1 MFLVG
6 DKVVHPLHGAGV
18 IEDITQERLS
28 GKTVRYYVFRM
39 PSGGL
44 TLKIPTENSG
54 TVGLRRP
61 MTSEEADALFRK
73 IPALNAEMNNNWNR
87 RYRENME
94 RLKSGN
100 LQELTTVI
108 KGLFLRDVK
117 QGLSTG
123 ERKMLYNA
131 KQVLL
136 SELALVWDLTYEAAE
151 KLLHSAILGDAEETA
166 AI

>member
-18 IEDITQERLS
+18 IEDITQERLA
-28 GKTVRYYVFRM
+28 GKTKRYYVFRV
-39 PSGGL
+39 PNGSL

-54 TVGLRRP
+54 MVGLRDP
-61 MTSEEADALFRK
+61 MTSEQVEDLLSE
-73 IPALNAEMNNNWNR
+73 IPDMDAEMTSNWNR

-94 RLKSGN
+94 KLKSGDIRD
-100 LQELTTVI
+100 LAAVI

-136 SELALVWDLTYEAAE
+136 SEVALVKEITYDAAE
-151 KLLHSAILGDAEETA
+151 KLLHSAILGGAAAEK
-166 AI
+166 

>member
-18 IEDITQERLS
+18 IEDITQERLA
-28 GKTVRYYVFRM
+28 GKAAQYYVFRM
-39 PSGGL
+39 PNGGL

-54 TVGLRRP
+54 AVGLRSP
-61 MTSEEADALFRK
+61 MTTEQVDDLFK
-73 IPALNAEMNNNWNR
+73 AIPGLDPEMTSNWNR

-94 RLKSGN
+94 KLKSGD
-100 LQELTTVI
+100 LREVATVI
-108 KGLFLRDVK
+108 KGLALRDLK

-136 SELALVWDLTYEAAE
+136 SEVALVWNVTYEAAE
-151 KLLHSAILGDAEETA
+151 KVLNSAILSN
-166 AI
+166 

>member
-1 MFLVG
+1 MFQIG

-18 IEDITQERLS
+18 IEDITKERLA
-28 GKTVRYYVFRM
+28 GKMWDYYVFRM

-44 TLKIPTENSG
+44 MLKIPVENCSA
-54 TVGLRRP
+54 VGLRRP
-61 MTSEEADALFRK
+61 MTPEAVDDLLRQLPD
-73 IPALNAEMNNNWNR
+73 IDPEMTSNWNR

-94 RLKSGN
+94 KLKSGDLTKL
-100 LQELTTVI
+100 LQVI
-108 KGLFLRDVK
+108 KGLSIRDNR

-136 SELALVWDLTYEAAE
+136 SEVALVWDTTYDAVDQRLSMMMAE
-151 KLLHSAILGDAEETA
+151 K
-166 AI
+166 

>member
-1 MFLVG
+1 MFCVG

-18 IEDITQERLS
+18 IEAITQETLV
-28 GKTVRYYVFRM
+28 GTPARYYVFRM

-54 TVGLRRP
+54 AVGLRGLLSREK
-61 MTSEEADALFRK
+61 MEELLRK
-73 IPALNAEMNNNWNR
+73 IPALDAEMTNNWNR

-94 RLKSGN
+94 KLKSGD
-100 LQELTTVI
+100 LLEVARVI
-108 KGLFLRDVK
+108 KGLALREVR

-123 ERKMLYNA
+123 ERKMLHSA

-136 SELALVWDLTYEAAE
+136 SELVLAKELTYEAAE
-151 KLLHSAILGDAEETA
+151 LLLQA
-166 AI
+166 AIMEN